1 MTARRVGE
9 VSHSSHMD
17 GPYADHILDA
27 RDVCNNCFRHVRV
40 ERVDPVMA
48 RDGLRHA
55 LDAHYSRKRKT
66 TTREYHDSD
75 PAVTHAETT
84 FCHCGVE
91 GTFERLW
98 SPTDIS
104 RDRFKILLKRAV
116 RTLEHKGIQLSR
128 ERKHETV
135 AYALQAFDHDGDA
148 DQAIAQGVEMG
159 IVAQASADANERDNT
174 HQST

>member
-1 MTARRVGE
+1 ME
-9 VSHSSHMD
+9 

-75 PAVTHAETT
+75 PNVTHAEAT

-98 SPTDIS
+98 DPETVS
-104 RDRFKILLKRAV
+104 RDHFKQLLKRGLQ
-116 RTLEHKGIQLSR
+116 TLDNKGVTLSR
-128 ERKHETV
+128 ERKRETI
-135 AYALQAFDHDGDA
+135 AYALQTFDDGGDA
-148 DQAIAQGVEMG
+148 DRAFAEAIEMG
-159 IVAQASADANERDNT
+159 IVAQANADANDRDY
-174 HQST
+174 QSA

>member
-1 MTARRVGE
+1 
-9 VSHSSHMD
+9 
-17 GPYADHILDA
+17 
-27 RDVCNNCFRHVRV
+27 
-40 ERVDPVMA
+40 MA

-75 PAVTHAETT
+75 PNVTHAEAT

-104 RDRFKILLKRAV
+104 RDRFKTLLKRAL
-116 RTLEHKGIQLSR
+116 RTLEQKGIQLSR
-128 ERKHETV
+128 ERKRETL
-135 AYALQAFDHDGDA
+135 AYALQTFDRDGDA
-148 DQAIAQGVEMG
+148 DQAIAQGIEMG
-159 IVAQASADANERDNT
+159 IVAQASADERDNT
-174 HQST
+174 QHSP

>member
-9 VSHSSHMD
+9 VSHSSHME

-75 PAVTHAETT
+75 PAVTHAEAT

-104 RDRFKILLKRAV
+104 RGRFKTLLKRAL
-116 RTLEHKGIQLSR
+116 RTLEQKGIQLSR
-128 ERKHETV
+128 ERKRETV
-135 AYALQAFDHDGDA
+135 AYALQTFDRDGDA
-148 DQAIAQGVEMG
+148 DQAIAQGIEMG
-159 IVAQASADANERDNT
+159 IVAQASADERDNT
-174 HQST
+174 QQSP

>member
-9 VSHSSHMD
+9 VSHSSHME
-17 GPYADHILDA
+17 GPYADHFLDA

-75 PAVTHAETT
+75 PNVTHAEAT

-104 RDRFKILLKRAV
+104 RDRFKTLLKRAL
-116 RTLEHKGIQLSR
+116 RTLEQKGIQLSR
-128 ERKHETV
+128 ERKRETL
-135 AYALQAFDHDGDA
+135 AYALQTFDRDGDA
-148 DQAIAQGVEMG
+148 DQAIAQGIEMG
-159 IVAQASADANERDNT
+159 IVAQASADERDNT
-174 HQST
+174 QHSP